1 MGNSP
6 PRRLGWQGGF
16 PSVVEIAIRGKVI
29 ITTNLDIDIDVVNGV
44 QGQIVGIWADPWE
57 DSDTTGAVQE
67 MKYPPSCALL
77 KLE

>member
-6 PRRLGWQGGF
+6 PRVQRGRLGWQGGF

-44 QGQIVGIWADPWE
+44 QGQIVGIWADP
-57 DSDTTGAVQE
+57 
-67 MKYPPSCALL
+67 SCALV
-77 KLE
+77 KL